1 VQSKHFSS
9 GINKERK
16 SVGERMASEQRKR
29 PSARLSELPASDV
42 EELVVKLAKE
52 GIPPSRIGIIMRDQ
66 HAVPSVEEATGK
78 GVKQILNTHGLKPEI
93 PEDLMNKIRKAV
105 PLYDHLA
112 RNPKDFGAKRALEV
126 VEAEI
131 IKLAK
136 YYKRKGSLS
145 PDWRYDRE
153 RAAILVRA

>member
-1 VQSKHFSS
+1 
-9 GINKERK
+9 
-16 SVGERMASEQRKR
+16 MASEQKG
-29 PSARLSELPASDV
+29 STGARLNELSSNEV

-52 GIPPSRIGIIMRDQ
+52 GIPPSMIGIIMRDQ

-78 GVKQILNTHGLKPEI
+78 GVRQILDAHGLKPEL

-105 PLYDHLA
+105 SLYSHLA
-112 RNPKDFGAKRALEV
+112 RNPKDFGTKRALEV

-131 IKLAK
+131 NKLAK
-136 YYKRKGSLS
+136 YYKRKGILAS
-145 PDWRYDRE
+145 DWRYDRE

>member
-1 VQSKHFSS
+1 
-9 GINKERK
+9 
-16 SVGERMASEQRKR
+16 MASEQRKHTG
-29 PSARLSELPASDV
+29 ARLSELPASDI

-52 GIPPSRIGIIMRDQ
+52 GIPPSRIGIVMRDQ

-78 GVKQILNTHGLKPEI
+78 SIKQIMDAHDLKPEL

-105 PLYDHLA
+105 PLYDHLN
-112 RNPKDFGAKRALEV
+112 RNPRDFGAKRALEV

-131 IKLAK
+131 NKLAK
-136 YYKRKGSLS
+136 YYKRKGSLAS
-145 PDWRYDRE
+145 DWRYDRE

>member
-1 VQSKHFSS
+1 M
-9 GINKERK
+9 G
-16 SVGERMASEQRKR
+16 
-29 PSARLSELPASDV
+29 ARLSELSASEV
-42 EELVVKLAKE
+42 EELVAKLAKE

-78 GVKQILNTHGLKPEI
+78 SIKQIMDAHDLKPEL

-105 PLYDHLA
+105 PLYDHLN
-112 RNPKDFGAKRALEV
+112 RNPRDFGAKRALEV

-131 IKLAK
+131 NKLAK
-136 YYKRKGSLS
+136 YYKRKGILS

>member
-1 VQSKHFSS
+1 
-9 GINKERK
+9 
-16 SVGERMASEQRKR
+16 MASEQRR
-29 PSARLSELPASDV
+29 RTGARLSGLPASDV

-78 GVKQILNTHGLKPEI
+78 GVQQILDAQGLRPEI

-105 PLYDHLA
+105 PLYGHLE
-112 RNPKDFGAKRALEV
+112 RNPRDFGAKRALEV

-131 IKLAK
+131 NKLAK